1 MLKSLPELADEA
13 LGRGALSLYS
23 AVLCC
28 AVFEVLPLTA
38 HVDDNRC
45 DATKSK

>member
-1 MLKSLPELADEA
+1 MLKSLPELADKA
-13 LGRGALSLYS
+13 LGRGALSLCT
-23 AVLCC
+23 VQCC